1 MNGNLSFA
9 LNKIYPALIKFDLSL
24 NVIFS
29 LNIINGYP
37 LLHCYSALQS
47 ATASKMTEV
56 MSKDNGKDCGLHRNF
71 SSSFRKIADEIEST
85 YVYQLQNSD

>member
-1 MNGNLSFA
+1 MASMSHICV
-9 LNKIYPALIKFDLSL
+9 KSMRLIHLVTPLWSL
-24 NVIFS
+24 
-29 LNIINGYP
+29 LE
-37 LLHCYSALQS
+37 A
-47 ATASKMTEV
+47 AAMTEV